1 MSEDNTNWKLVEDA
15 LGKEEADRML
25 AQWDRMRAQWE
36 RRQQEAHPQPDP
48 IVDIAEVCEYIA
60 GATADPDHPPM
71 DNVYRPGT
79 RLVPRRD
86 IQPSANGDVCY
97 YVRPL
102 YPSVYATDRA
112 IVESLA
118 QKNPEPPT
126 GMIAVVDSDGD
137 FTVMP
142 FPVWRLCP
150 AEPAEDEDEE

>member
-15 LGKEEADRML
+15 LGKEEADRM
-25 AQWDRMRAQWE
+25 RAQWE
-36 RRQQEAHPQPDP
+36 RRQQGAHPQPDP

-150 AEPAEDEDEE
+150 AEDEE